1 MNPKLKSYLFP
12 GLLAALV
19 LGIAGY
25 LVVQSL
31 GSGSSLPVVQA
42 APDFELTNVDGRQ
55 IKAGD
60 NAGKV
65 VLMEFMFTSC
75 PDICPVTTYKMV
87 QLQEQLKQQGTFGDK
102 VQFVAVTFDP
112 ERDTPETLQKYAERM
127 GMDMSGWQVLRGEEA
142 ATKELAAK
150 YGVNVVNMGEGQ
162 FVHNVTSL
170 QLIDAKQQIRRVYEM
185 GDGMDNEEVLKDI
198 SSLLDE

>member
-87 QLQEQLKQQGTFGDK
+87 QLQE
-102 VQFVAVTFDP
+102 
-112 ERDTPETLQKYAERM
+112 
-127 GMDMSGWQVLRGEEA
+127 
-142 ATKELAAK
+142 
-150 YGVNVVNMGEGQ
+150 
-162 FVHNVTSL
+162 
-170 QLIDAKQQIRRVYEM
+170 
-185 GDGMDNEEVLKDI
+185 
-198 SSLLDE
+198 

>member
-1 MNPKLKSYLFP
+1 MHERRAERVRLSHRADAGADRFRDDFRLSAARSPGGKLKQGSDPLNPKLKSYLFP

-87 QLQEQLKQQGTFGDK
+87 QLQE
-102 VQFVAVTFDP
+102 
-112 ERDTPETLQKYAERM
+112 
-127 GMDMSGWQVLRGEEA
+127 
-142 ATKELAAK
+142 
-150 YGVNVVNMGEGQ
+150 
-162 FVHNVTSL
+162 
-170 QLIDAKQQIRRVYEM
+170 
-185 GDGMDNEEVLKDI
+185 
-198 SSLLDE
+198 